1 MSDRGTD
8 SATDGSGTSPAR
20 KRIVVGVGGGIA
32 AYKVCALIRS
42 FTESGH
48 SVRVIPTE
56 SALQFVGR
64 ATFEALS
71 GNPVQTGVFADVPEV
86 AHVRLGQE
94 ADLVVI
100 APATADLMARAVAG
114 RADDLLT
121 ATLLTARCPVVFA
134 PAMHTEMWEHA
145 ATVWNVATLRERGN
159 VVIEPASG
167 RLTGKDTGAGRMPE
181 PEEIFALA
189 SLLLERSE
197 AMPRDLEGHR
207 VVVSAGGTREP
218 LDPVRFLGNRSSG
231 KQGYAIARLAA
242 QRGAQVTLVAGAV
255 SDLSDPAAVDV
266 VRVRTAEEMREA
278 VMKHAVDADAVVMSA
293 AVADFRPASVAT
305 SKIKKG
311 AADEPDSIPLVRNE
325 DILAGLVQAR
335 RDGAVGSSTVIVGFA
350 AETGDETGGVLD
362 HARTKLARKGC
373 DLLVVN
379 AVGDGKAFEVDHND
393 GWLLGSDG
401 TETAIEPGSK
411 SLMASRVLD
420 ALAGLLVPE

>member
-335 RDGAVGSSTVIVGFA
+335 RDGAIGSSTVIVGFA